1 MTRAAFGIALV
12 ICGSLTLAAQD
23 SGKPEM
29 KTIYLTAP
37 VLAATCPI
45 DMFASQNIWNHTIAV
60 QKGRNEKFGQ
70 RITLTL
76 RDSHPDRIVA
86 GTVRV
91 QGLTGKNHVVQTGP
105 AQNGDSARTLKV
117 SFAERS
123 DGSGYWSIRG
133 SMARGPTVQWS
144 TPKVTC
150 GWRSSWR
157 ASSDATVRTGRWSG
171 WSTCRRR
178 FPRAPASAVR
188 ISMCC
193 T

>member
-37 VLAATCPI
+37 FPAATCPI

-60 QKGRNEKFGQ
+60 QKGLNEKFGQ

-76 RDSHPDRIVA
+76 RDSHRDRIVA

-91 QGLTGKNHVVQTGP
+91 EGLTGKNHLVQTGP
-105 AQNGDSARTLKV
+105 AQNGDFARTLKV

-123 DGSGYWSIRG
+123 DGSVSGDLWIGGFTSITSIQLLEASYADG
-133 SMARGPTVQWS
+133 STW
-144 TPKVTC
+144 
-150 GWRSSWR
+150 
-157 ASSDATVRTGRWSG
+157 
-171 WSTCRRR
+171 
-178 FPRAPASAVR
+178 R
-188 ISMCC
+188 ISGHDVCNVKPDPIMLISNR
-193 T
+193 